1 MKKVIGLL
9 WHGFDS
15 PNLGVSALSYAN
27 SKLIFEAIVGEFDV
41 EFDVEFVVFGYKPLS
56 LENAGKHFL
65 DLGASFR
72 VYEFGLR
79 SLPRTG
85 VECAKELRKCDVVFD
100 IGEGDSFSD
109 IYGLGR
115 LANQVSTKLLAKI
128 LCGKLVLSPQT
139 IGPFSSK
146 IGRAAL
152 ASVVRIADA
161 ISTRDEASKDLISR
175 LCRDEKVS
183 SFSDVAFSLPFC
195 RQPMLEKNI
204 GINVSGL
211 LYNGGYKKNNDF
223 NLALDYKEFT
233 HRLVY
238 QFLEL
243 GCVVHL
249 VSHVSRGLE
258 VEDDYLAASE
268 IKNQFPEVVLSPR
281 FSCPVEVKSYI
292 SQLEFFVGAR
302 MHAAIAAFSAGVPV
316 VPIAYSKKFSGVFGE
331 VGYDYTV
338 DARSVGV
345 DDALERVVSVYED
358 KEEAARVLT
367 SSAGRVKK
375 NIERY
380 REFLKGELSV

>member
-1 MKKVIGLL
+1 MKKVVGLL

-27 SKLIFEAIVGEFDV
+27 SKLIFEAMTGEF
-41 EFDVEFVVFGYKPLS
+41 EVEFVVFGYKPLS
-56 LENAGKHFL
+56 LENAKKHFL
-65 DLGASFR
+65 DLGASFK

-85 VECAKELRKCDVVFD
+85 VECAKELRRCDVVFD

-146 IGRAAL
+146 IGRAGL
-152 ASVVRIADA
+152 ATVVRIADA

-175 LCRDEKVS
+175 LCRDEKVY
-183 SFSDVAFSLPFC
+183 SFSDVAFSLPFY
-195 RQPMLEKNI
+195 QQAVLEKNI
-204 GINVSGL
+204 GVNVSGL

-233 HRLVY
+233 HRLVH
-238 QFLEL
+238 QLLEM

-249 VSHVSRGLE
+249 VSHVSHGLE

-268 IKNQFPEVVLSPR
+268 IKNKFPEVVLSPR
-281 FSCPVEVKSYI
+281 FSCPVEAKSYI

-302 MHAAIAAFSAGVPV
+302 MHAAIAAFSSGVPV

-331 VGYDYTV
+331 IGYDYTV
-338 DARSVGV
+338 DARLVGT
-345 DDALERVVSVYED
+345 DEALERVVSVY
-358 KEEAARVLT
+358 KERKEVVKVLA
-367 SSAGRVKK
+367 SSTEQVKK

-380 REFLKGELSV
+380 RGFLKRELSA